1 MLQYLKRVIRGQVSH
16 WVDHHN
22 PVVTE
27 IWERASL
34 LPERQQAIYKQLI
47 GISGVVI
54 EALAGMNRGTQLP
67 FAVDCRTINMD
78 GYRQLF
84 SILFSFFVF
93 QMSLINPTLYQG
105 LLDYLVTVCG
115 ESEDQK
121 RLLGRLRHA
130 QALLP
135 KEKRRNPDLANLGDE
150 VWRTLRLVL
159 NARDEPLDFI
169 DFTFFA
175 GEIFLVMLKKLNKR

>member
-1 MLQYLKRVIRGQVSH
+1 MLQYLKRVIRGQVNH
-16 WVDHHN
+16 WADHHN

-47 GISGVVI
+47 VISSGVI
-54 EALAGMNRGTQLP
+54 EALVGMNRGKQFP
-67 FAVDCRTINMD
+67 FAVDCRTINTD

-84 SILFSFFVF
+84 SILLSCFVF
-93 QMSLINPTLYQG
+93 QMSLINPTLSQELFG
-105 LLDYLVTVCG
+105 SLVTVCG

-121 RLLGRLRHA
+121 RLLGRLRHV

-135 KEKRRNPDLANLGDE
+135 KQERRTPDIANLGHE
-150 VWRTLRLVL
+150 VWQVLRQVLKARNEPLDAAQFTVFANHVL
-159 NARDEPLDFI
+159 NAGLEK
-169 DFTFFA
+169 
-175 GEIFLVMLKKLNKR
+175 MK

>member
-84 SILFSFFVF
+84 SILLSFFVF

-105 LLDYLVTVCG
+105 LLDYLVTVSG

-121 RLLGRLRHA
+121 RLLGRLRHG
-130 QALLP
+130 QALLS
-135 KEKRRNPDLANLGDE
+135 KQKRRNLDLANLGHE
-150 VWRTLRLVL
+150 VWQALRQVL
-159 NARDEPLDFI
+159 KARDDPVDYSEFTIFANHVFLD
-169 DFTFFA
+169 
-175 GEIFLVMLKKLNKR
+175 GLKRMK